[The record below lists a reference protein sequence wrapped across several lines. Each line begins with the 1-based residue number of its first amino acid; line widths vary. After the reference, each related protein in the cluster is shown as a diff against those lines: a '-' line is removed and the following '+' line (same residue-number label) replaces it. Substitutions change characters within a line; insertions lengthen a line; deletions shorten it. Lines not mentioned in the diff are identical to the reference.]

1 MPTLQGSFTNITL
14 GEMTEI
20 LINGFT
26 PGWAEKFSVKS
37 GVEYAEFKAKT
48 PLVRI
53 GKAKTKVTSS
63 LECTLKELRPE
74 NFILAL
80 GIKSTPLTNILGS
93 NVTTYG
99 TGTGETKTLVARN
112 NGALKQVALTG
123 YNLDA
128 TVVVKSNT
136 SGGATLTEN
145 SDYIVDRLRGIVILI
160 NRALYAS
167 VTALYVEYTFT
178 RIAQKQINF
187 MPEDFVLEQCDIK
200 ATHNRISDGTPI
212 VIEIF
217 DAQAN
222 ETTVNFSPTAFS
234 DLALKFNAIYNG
246 KRRYCY
252 GRVTW
257 KAV

>member
-1 MPTLQGSFTNITL
+1 MPTLQGSFMNITL

-80 GIKSTPLTNILGS
+80 GIKNTPLTNILGS
-93 NVTTYG
+93 NVTTYE
-99 TGTGETKTLVARN
+99 TTGETKTLGARN
-112 NGALKQVALTG
+112 NGALKQVDLTG
-123 YNLDA
+123 YNLNDA
-128 TVVVKSNT
+128 VVVKANT
-136 SGGATLTEN
+136 SGGSTLTEN
-145 SDYIVDRLRGIVILI
+145 SDYIVDRLRGVVILI
-160 NRALYAS
+160 NRDLYS
-167 VTALYVEYTFT
+167 TVLALYVEYTFV

-212 VIEIF
+212 VVEIF

-234 DLALKFNAIYNG
+234 DLALKFSAIYNG
-246 KRRYCY
+246 KRKYCY
-252 GRVTW
+252 GRITW